1 MHHYEAILSH
11 LMQAE
16 AQLDEAIKIAND
28 NRGRGMTE
36 DDVVRIA
43 EVRNAVVSGLRG
55 SHRALTAV
63 CQLGLLR

>member
-28 NRGRGMTE
+28 SRGRGMAE
-36 DDVVRIA
+36 ADVARIA
-43 EVRNAVVSGLRG
+43 GVRNAVSERFSWFKKSFDGRM
-55 SHRALTAV
+55 
-63 CQLGLLR
+63 

>member
-1 MHHYEAILSH
+1 MHQYEAILSH

-36 DDVVRIA
+36 DDMFRIA
-43 EVRNAVVSGLRG
+43 EVRNAVRERSSWFTRSFDGRM
-55 SHRALTAV
+55 
-63 CQLGLLR
+63 